1 MSAPEPIP
9 CASCGAKVL
18 PPAHYCDACGAPLGP
33 LASKPPKPP
42 A

>member
-1 MSAPEPIP
+1 MSAPELIL
-9 CASCGAKVL
+9 CRSCGAKVL

-33 LASKPPKPP
+33 LASTPPKRS